1 MHESVTLC
9 AKQRIVSMRKI
20 VVLVFLAISLSA
32 NAASDSSVV
41 SRINRAVYKA
51 ISQRDAIQAEDSLAA
66 LAKMSVDD
74 SRNQFFIKLNRAL
87 LKSYKKRYVPALAS
101 LDSLCSTRKFE
112 RNYPILHLKAVFGKA
127 KIYRATKETEQAIS
141 LFDSLINKAA
151 ALNSSYFT
159 GVGYYYKGRIYE
171 DKGLLNESILEYEG
185 AIKSLQDYEGN
196 HNVMGQ
202 TTKSLG
208 IVYRKLGLY
217 SKATDYYVRALDEY
231 MARKDLSGV
240 ASMYNSMGILST
252 SKSEYPKGLRYFK
265 KALLY
270 DSLADS
276 RRSIKM
282 NVLNNIV
289 VCYLGQE
296 QYDSARVKLLMNV
309 KLARK
314 AKNRIELGKAMNNFA
329 IAYKGLEQYEL
340 SKRYYYK
347 SLHLKRL
354 TKQESFVAAT
364 KLGLA
369 HAHLLSGNL
378 DSAGY
383 YFELLSQNIGH
394 KTSLKSKHQYYE
406 LLVSYYRARNDF
418 EQALSALDSTY
429 QLFEK
434 MNQGDQADLQRSYES
449 LFNMK
454 AAQLENEELREMIEK
469 EQEMA
474 VITEEKAK
482 SQRRII
488 WVTVGVL
495 LVFIF
500 LLVFIWKERKKLRI
514 SNEKLEST
522 NARLQESLSDNRE
535 IISIVAHDLKAPM
548 GQIKGLID
556 LMRDDDNLNPE
567 QLGFMKIIDKVF
579 DNNDRLIN
587 NLTLAHQNES
597 RPLKITSFSVSD
609 VLREAKDR
617 FNGQAFG
624 KEIRLILDVEDGI
637 YLATDHD
644 LLSRVIDNFLSNA
657 IKFSPPEE
665 NVIIKAVAT
674 SKATIIAI
682 QDFGPGIA
690 TEERSK
696 LFKRFQ
702 RLDNKPTGGES
713 SSGLGLYITKTIAD
727 KLNADI
733 TVDSKKGEGSTF
745 SIAFKN

>member
-1 MHESVTLC
+1 VHESVTLC
-9 AKQRIVSMRKI
+9 AKQRIVSMRKV
-20 VVLVFLAISLSA
+20 VVLVFLAISLNA
-32 NAASDSSVV
+32 KAASDSSVV
-41 SRINRAVYKA
+41 SRINQAIYKA
-51 ISQRDAIQAEDSLAA
+51 IGHRDAIQAEDSLAV
-66 LAKMSVDD
+66 LAKMSIED
-74 SRNQFFIKLNRAL
+74 SRNKYFLRLNKAL
-87 LKSYKKRYVPALAS
+87 LESYKKRYVPALAS
-101 LDSLCSTRKFE
+101 LDSLNDTKEFE

-127 KIYRATKETEQAIS
+127 RIYRATKETEQAIS
-141 LFDSLINKAA
+141 LFDSLINKAMT
-151 ALNSSYFT
+151 LHSNYFT

-171 DKGLLNESILEYEG
+171 DKGLLNESILEYEK
-185 AIKSLQDYEGN
+185 AIKSLENYGGS

-231 MARKDLSGV
+231 MARKDLGGV

-270 DSLADS
+270 DSLADN

-309 KLARK
+309 KLAKK
-314 AKNRIELGKAMNNFA
+314 AKNRVELGKAMNNFA

-354 TKQESFVAAT
+354 TKQESFIAAT

-383 YFELLSQNIGH
+383 YFERLSQSINH
-394 KTSLKSKHQYYE
+394 NTSIKSKHQYYE

-434 MNQGDQADLQRSYES
+434 MNQSDQADLQRSYES

-454 AAQLENEELREMIEK
+454 AAQLENDELRKRIER
-469 EQEMA
+469 EQEL
-474 VITEEKAK
+474 TENSRERADR
-482 SQRRII
+482 QTRIA
-488 WVTVGVL
+488 WATVGGFL
-495 LVFIF
+495 LVGF
-500 LLVFIWKERKKLRI
+500 LLVFIWKERKKLRMT
-514 SNEKLEST
+514 NEKLEST

-587 NLTLAHQNES
+587 NLMLAHQNES
-597 RPLKITSFSVSD
+597 RPLKITSFSLSD

-624 KEIRLILDVEDGI
+624 KEIRLILDVDDGL
-637 YLATDHD
+637 YLATDQD

-665 NVIIKAVAT
+665 NVIIKAFAT
-674 SKATIIAI
+674 SKSTVIAI

-690 TEERSK
+690 NDERSK

-702 RLDNKPTGGES
+702 RLGNKPTGGES

-733 TVDSKKGEGSTF
+733 MVESKKGEGSTF
-745 SIAFKN
+745 SIAFNN

>member
-1 MHESVTLC
+1 M
-9 AKQRIVSMRKI
+9 
-20 VVLVFLAISLSA
+20 VFLAISLSA